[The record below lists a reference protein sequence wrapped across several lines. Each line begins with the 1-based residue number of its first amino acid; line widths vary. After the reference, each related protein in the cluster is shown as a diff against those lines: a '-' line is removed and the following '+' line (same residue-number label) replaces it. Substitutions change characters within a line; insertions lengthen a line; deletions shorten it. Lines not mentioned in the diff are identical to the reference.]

1 MSAAIS
7 VLASDAPSAAIALYG
22 TFDASNLG
30 FLERHLSIIEGDV
43 VIDCTNASSLG
54 DEAFALLNRFQAGA
68 ARVRR
73 RVVIRTRRGES
84 SLVRTH

>member
-22 TFDASNLG
+22 TFDTSNLG
-30 FLERHLSIIEGDV
+30 FLERHLNTLEGDV
-43 VIDCTNASSLG
+43 VIDCTNVSSLA
-54 DEAFALLNRFQAGA
+54 DEAVTLLNEFRAGA

-73 RVVIRTRRGES
+73 RVVIRPQRREP